1 MKRLSLLDA
10 LFLYMETPQTPMHVA
25 SVTIFKPE
33 SPQDDL
39 FSRFRERVAA
49 RLDLLPSYRRRLE
62 PTPLGIDHPAWV
74 IEDKLDLDY
83 HIRHQALPKPGGM
96 EELRTLIGRLHAV
109 PLDRS
114 RPLWEYHFIEGLED
128 GGFAVYIKVHHSTM
142 DGVAGMATLA
152 VTYDFAPGAEHET
165 LPERI
170 VPPDVEPSD
179 FIELTSTAV
188 GDFIRQGWR
197 AVKAL
202 PGVTRALTKVAPN
215 FGRDARFLFGYV
227 KDMPRTPF
235 NKAISGHRVYATSS
249 LPLHEVKALGK
260 SRGAT
265 INDVVLALSAG
276 ALRRY
281 LAEHAALPEKP
292 LTAGVPA
299 SLRPLGNT
307 QLNNQVVFTLTRL
320 PTDVAEPLARLAA
333 AKSAGQE
340 SKNLFADMRDLVTT
354 DISILG
360 APLVVMGLTR
370 LWAGARAA
378 NYLWP
383 FFNTVISNVPGP
395 RQTMYCVGAPA
406 THYFPVSIPYH
417 GCALNIT
424 VQSYLD
430 QLDFGLIACSETVPD
445 AQRIAD
451 FIVEDFAA
459 MRQADAELN
468 GPGAIDSI
476 AVAARPASA
485 AAHKPIKLAEADAEP
500 RARKA
505 ETATALTQHIDALGD
520 VTEALLRKLEK
531 APPAASARTRAA
543 KAKAAPPRKH
553 AGSKLGAA
561 ERVSDET
568 GPARP
573 TRTRSP
579 AHKTAGPAPRRQRR
593 KGPAPAKSES

>member
-25 SVTIFKPE
+25 SVTIFKPV
-33 SPQDDL
+33 SPQYDL
-39 FSRFRERVAA
+39 FARFREHVAA

-62 PTPLGIDHPAWV
+62 PTPLGLDHPAWV

-83 HIRHQALPKPGGM
+83 HIRHEALPKPGGM
-96 EELRTLIGRLHAV
+96 QELRALVAQLHAA

-142 DGVAGMATLA
+142 DGVAGMATLG

-235 NKAISGHRVYATSS
+235 NRAISGHRVYATSS

-265 INDVVLALSAG
+265 INDVVLALCAG

-299 SLRPLGNT
+299 SLRPLGNAE
-307 QLNNQVVFTLTRL
+307 LNNQVVFTLSRL
-320 PTDVAEPLARLAA
+320 PTDVAEPLPRLAA
-333 AKSAGQE
+333 AKAAGQE

-360 APLVVMGLTR
+360 APLVVMGLAR

-459 MRQADAELN
+459 MRQADAELS
-468 GPGAIDSI
+468 GHGAIEAI
-476 AVAARPASA
+476 AVAARPAS

-500 RARKA
+500 RARKS
-505 ETATALTQHIDALGD
+505 ETTTALTLHIDALGD
-520 VTEALLRKLEK
+520 VTEALLRKLARTRPT
-531 APPAASARTRAA
+531 APARTRAA
-543 KAKAAPPRKH
+543 KAKTAGPQKR
-553 AGSKLGAA
+553 AGSKPDAG
-561 ERVSDET
+561 ERVSDT
-568 GPARP
+568 GGPTGS
-573 TRTRSP
+573 TRTRTRP
-579 AHKTAGPAPRRQRR
+579 RKAAGSAARRQRR
-593 KGPAPAKSES
+593 KGPAPARSES

>member
-1 MKRLSLLDA
+1 
-10 LFLYMETPQTPMHVA
+10 
-25 SVTIFKPE
+25 
-33 SPQDDL
+33 
-39 FSRFRERVAA
+39 
-49 RLDLLPSYRRRLE
+49 
-62 PTPLGIDHPAWV
+62 
-74 IEDKLDLDY
+74 
-83 HIRHQALPKPGGM
+83 M
-96 EELRTLIGRLHAV
+96 EELRALIGRLHAV

-142 DGVAGMATLA
+142 DGAAGMATLG
-152 VTYDFAPGAEHET
+152 VTYDFAPGAEPEN
-165 LPERI
+165 LPLRL

-197 AVKAL
+197 AAKSL
-202 PGVTRALTKVAPN
+202 PGVVKALTKVAPN
-215 FGRDARFLFGYV
+215 FGRDARFLYSYV

-249 LPLHEVKALGK
+249 LPLPDVKAFAK
-260 SRGAT
+260 SRGVT
-265 INDVVLALSAG
+265 INDVVMALCAG

-292 LTAGVPA
+292 LTAGVPV
-299 SLRPLGNT
+299 SMRPVGDA
-307 QLNNQVVFTLTRL
+307 QLNNQVFFTLSRV
-320 PTDVAEPLARLAA
+320 PTDVAEPLPRLAA
-333 AKSAGQE
+333 AKASSQE
-340 SKNLFADMRDLVTT
+340 AKNLFADMRDLVTT

-395 RQTMYCVGAPA
+395 RQTMYCAGAPA

-430 QLDFGLIACSETVPD
+430 QLDFGLIACRETVPD

-451 FIVEDFAA
+451 YIVEDFAA
-459 MRQADAELN
+459 MREADAELSA
-468 GPGAIDSI
+468 PEAVDTI
-476 AVAARPASA
+476 AVAQRTAAPL
-485 AAHKPIKLAEADAEP
+485 AAHKPIALGEAKVEP
-500 RARKA
+500 PAPKV
-505 ETATALTQHIDALGD
+505 EKTSALSGQIDALGEA
-520 VTEALLRKLEK
+520 TEALLRRLGK
-531 APPAASARTRAA
+531 APPAAPAKTPAVKAKAAAPHKRAGSKRADAEPAPPKEAPARPKRTRAA
-543 KAKAAPPRKH
+543 EAVKP
-553 AGSKLGAA
+553 
-561 ERVSDET
+561 T
-568 GPARP
+568 PAR
-573 TRTRSP
+573 R
-579 AHKTAGPAPRRQRR
+579 RRQTRAR
-593 KGPAPAKSES
+593 GREP